1 MSGNDIFNAI
11 SNIDPK
17 YIDEAAYELH
27 SQEDIDYS
35 VSGSSITDISTKRK
49 TVRARRLIWVALP
62 SVAAV
67 LLILGVAIPAIL
79 RTGSTQPAATAEA
92 TSEAPADNAEATA
105 EAEAVDEAA
114 PAAEEEPSNE
124 APAEAVPEFAQE
136 NSEEEMPAMPDE
148 TLTAGADSKSESN
161 KDRQTYTTDVT
172 EETAAA
178 AAEAEEAVPSPA
190 AVYENGLLTID
201 TAELFHGPLDE
212 AEYAIFDISEEQ
224 SAEPVAKGK
233 LEDVTKQKELTDEP
247 LVLDLT
253 SLALKPGEYRIEM
266 ETGTAEFTVSR

>member
-27 SQEDIDYS
+27 SQEDTEDS

-49 TVRARRLIWVALP
+49 TVRARRLIWVVLP

-92 TSEAPADNAEATA
+92 PAETAEATSEASADDAEATA
-105 EAEAVDEAA
+105 EAESVDEAA
-114 PAAEEEPSNE
+114 PAAEEVEQAVSEAAAEEPVADE
-124 APAEAVPEFAQE
+124 A
-136 NSEEEMPAMPDE
+136 PAMPDE
-148 TLTAGADSKSESN
+148 PLAAGADSKSESN

-178 AAEAEEAVPSPA
+178 EEAVPSPV

-212 AEYAIFDISEEQ
+212 SEYAIFDISEEQ

-233 LEDVTKQKELTDEP
+233 LKDVTKQKDLTDEP

-266 ETGTAEFTVSR
+266 EIGTAEFTVSR

>member
-27 SQEDIDYS
+27 SQEDTEDS

-49 TVRARRLIWVALP
+49 IVRARRLIWVALP

-92 TSEAPADNAEATA
+92 ASEAPADNAEATA

-114 PAAEEEPSNE
+114 PAAEEVEQAVSEAAAEEPVADE
-124 APAEAVPEFAQE
+124 A
-136 NSEEEMPAMPDE
+136 PAMPDE
-148 TLTAGADSKSESN
+148 PLAAGADSKSESN

-178 AAEAEEAVPSPA
+178 EEEAVPSPV

>member
-27 SQEDIDYS
+27 SQEDTEYS

-79 RTGSTQPAATAEA
+79 KTGSTQPAATAEA
-92 TSEAPADNAEATA
+92 TSEAPADNAEAAA

-114 PAAEEEPSNE
+114 PAAEEVEQAVSEAAAEEPVADE
-124 APAEAVPEFAQE
+124 A
-136 NSEEEMPAMPDE
+136 PAMPDE
-148 TLTAGADSKSESN
+148 PLAAGADSKSESN
-161 KDRQTYTTDVT
+161 KDRQTYTTDVM

-178 AAEAEEAVPSPA
+178 EEEAVPSPV

-201 TAELFHGPLDE
+201 TAELLHGPLDE

>member
-27 SQEDIDYS
+27 SQEDTDYS

-92 TSEAPADNAEATA
+92 TSEAPADNAEAAA

-114 PAAEEEPSNE
+114 PAAEEEEQAVSEAAAEEPVADE
-124 APAEAVPEFAQE
+124 APAM
-136 NSEEEMPAMPDE
+136 SDE
-148 TLTAGADSKSESN
+148 PLAAGADSKSESN

-178 AAEAEEAVPSPA
+178 EEEAVPLPV

-201 TAELFHGPLDE
+201 TAELLHGPLDE

>member
-27 SQEDIDYS
+27 SQEDTEDS

-92 TSEAPADNAEATA
+92 TSEAPADNAEAAA

-114 PAAEEEPSNE
+114 PAAEEVEQAVSEAAAEEPVADE
-124 APAEAVPEFAQE
+124 A
-136 NSEEEMPAMPDE
+136 PAMPDE
-148 TLTAGADSKSESN
+148 PLAAGADSKSESN

-178 AAEAEEAVPSPA
+178 EEEAVPSPV

-266 ETGTAEFTVSR
+266 ETGTAEFTVLQ

>member
-11 SNIDPK
+11 SNIDPE

-27 SQEDIDYS
+27 SREDAENS

-79 RTGSTQPAATAEA
+79 RTGSTQPAATAET
-92 TSEAPADNAEATA
+92 TSEAPADKAEATA

-114 PAAEEEPSNE
+114 PAAEEVEQAVSEAAAEEPVADE
-124 APAEAVPEFAQE
+124 APAM
-136 NSEEEMPAMPDE
+136 SDE
-148 TLTAGADSKSESN
+148 TLAAGTDSN
-161 KDRQTYTTDVT
+161 KDRQTYTVNAAG
-172 EETAAA
+172 ETAEAE
-178 AAEAEEAVPSPA
+178 AEAEEAVPSPV
-190 AVYENGLLTID
+190 AVYENGMLIID
-201 TAELFHGPLDE
+201 TAEFIHGSLDE
-212 AEYAIFDISEEQ
+212 VKYAIFDTNASQ
-224 SAEPVAKGK
+224 SAEPVAKGSLK
-233 LEDVTKQKELTDEP
+233 DITEQIELTDEP

-266 ETGTAEFTVSR
+266 ETGTAEFTVPR

>member
-27 SQEDIDYS
+27 SQEDTEDS

-49 TVRARRLIWVALP
+49 IVRARRLIWVALP

-92 TSEAPADNAEATA
+92 ASEAPADNAEATA

-114 PAAEEEPSNE
+114 PAAEEVEQ
-124 APAEAVPEFAQE
+124 AVPEAAA
-136 NSEEEMPAMPDE
+136 EEPVADEAPEMSDE

-178 AAEAEEAVPSPA
+178 EEEAVPSPV

>member
-27 SQEDIDYS
+27 SQEDTEDS

-79 RTGSTQPAATAEA
+79 RTGSTQPAATGEA

-114 PAAEEEPSNE
+114 PAAEEVEQAVSEAAAEEPVADE
-124 APAEAVPEFAQE
+124 A
-136 NSEEEMPAMPDE
+136 PAMPDE
-148 TLTAGADSKSESN
+148 PLAAGADSKSESN
-161 KDRQTYTTDVT
+161 KDRQTYTAN
-172 EETAAA
+172 AASEYA
-178 AAEAEEAVPSPA
+178 EAEAEAEEAVPSPA
-190 AVYENGLLTID
+190 AVYENGMLIID
-201 TAELFHGPLDE
+201 TAEFIHGPLDE
-212 AEYAIFDISEEQ
+212 VKYAIFDTNAPQ
-224 SAEPVAKGK
+224 SAEPVAKGSLK
-233 LEDVTKQKELTDEP
+233 DITDQEELTDDP

-253 SLALKPGEYRIEM
+253 SLALKPGKYRIEM
-266 ETGTAEFTVSR
+266 ETGTAEFTVPR

>member
-1 MSGNDIFNAI
+1 VSGNDIFNAI

-27 SQEDIDYS
+27 SQEDTEDS
-35 VSGSSITDISTKRK
+35 VSGSSITDISAKRK

-79 RTGSTQPAATAEA
+79 RTGSTQTAATAEA

-114 PAAEEEPSNE
+114 PAAEEVEQAVSEAAAEEPVADE
-124 APAEAVPEFAQE
+124 APAV
-136 NSEEEMPAMPDE
+136 PDE
-148 TLTAGADSKSESN
+148 PLAAGADSKSESN

-178 AAEAEEAVPSPA
+178 EEEAVPSPV

>member
-1 MSGNDIFNAI
+1 MNNNDLMDAMSG
-11 SNIDPK
+11 IDPK

-27 SQEDIDYS
+27 SQEDTEDS

-92 TSEAPADNAEATA
+92 ASEAPADNAEAA
-105 EAEAVDEAA
+105 AEAVDEAA
-114 PAAEEEPSNE
+114 PAAEEVEQAVSEAAAEEPVADE
-124 APAEAVPEFAQE
+124 A
-136 NSEEEMPAMPDE
+136 PAMPDE
-148 TLTAGADSKSESN
+148 PLAAGADSKSESN
-161 KDRQTYTTDVT
+161 KDRQTYTTDVM

-178 AAEAEEAVPSPA
+178 EEEAVPSPV

-253 SLALKPGEYRIEM
+253 SLALKPGKYRIEM

>member
-11 SNIDPK
+11 SNIDPE

-79 RTGSTQPAATAEA
+79 RTGSTQPAATAET
-92 TSEAPADNAEATA
+92 TSEAPADKAEATA

-114 PAAEEEPSNE
+114 PAAEEVEQAVSEAAAEEPVADE
-124 APAEAVPEFAQE
+124 APAM
-136 NSEEEMPAMPDE
+136 SDE
-148 TLTAGADSKSESN
+148 TLAAGTDSN
-161 KDRQTYTTDVT
+161 KDRQTYTVNAAG
-172 EETAAA
+172 ETAEAE
-178 AAEAEEAVPSPA
+178 AEAEEAVPSPV

-201 TAELFHGPLDE
+201 TAEFLHGSLDE
-212 AEYAIFDISEEQ
+212 AKYEIFDINDPQ
-224 SAEPVAKGK
+224 SAEPVAKGSLK
-233 LEDVTKQKELTDEP
+233 DITEQIELTDEP

-266 ETGTAEFTVSR
+266 ETGTAEFTVPR

>member
-27 SQEDIDYS
+27 LQEDTEDS
-35 VSGSSITDISTKRK
+35 VSGNSITDISTKRK

-79 RTGSTQPAATAEA
+79 STVSTQPAATAEA
-92 TSEAPADNAEATA
+92 TSEAPADNAEAA
-105 EAEAVDEAA
+105 AEAVDEAA
-114 PAAEEEPSNE
+114 PAAEEVEQAVSEAAAEEPVADE
-124 APAEAVPEFAQE
+124 APAM
-136 NSEEEMPAMPDE
+136 SDE

-178 AAEAEEAVPSPA
+178 AAEAEEAVPSQV

-201 TAELFHGPLDE
+201 TAELLHGPLDE

-224 SAEPVAKGK
+224 SAEPVAKGR

>member
-1 MSGNDIFNAI
+1 MSGNAIFNAI

-27 SQEDIDYS
+27 SQEDTEDS

-92 TSEAPADNAEATA
+92 ASEAPADNAEAAA

-114 PAAEEEPSNE
+114 PAAEEVEQAVSEAAAEEPVADE
-124 APAEAVPEFAQE
+124 A
-136 NSEEEMPAMPDE
+136 PAMPDE
-148 TLTAGADSKSESN
+148 PLAAGADSKSESN

-178 AAEAEEAVPSPA
+178 EEEAVPSPV

-201 TAELFHGPLDE
+201 TAELLHGPLDE

>member
-92 TSEAPADNAEATA
+92 TSEAPADNAEAAA

-114 PAAEEEPSNE
+114 PAAEEVEQAVSEAAAEEPVADE
-124 APAEAVPEFAQE
+124 APAM
-136 NSEEEMPAMPDE
+136 SDE

-161 KDRQTYTTDVT
+161 KDRQTYTTDVM

-201 TAELFHGPLDE
+201 TAELLHGPLDE

>member
-27 SQEDIDYS
+27 SQEDTEDS

-92 TSEAPADNAEATA
+92 ASEAPADNAEAAA

-114 PAAEEEPSNE
+114 PAAEEVEQAVSEAAAEEPVADE
-124 APAEAVPEFAQE
+124 A
-136 NSEEEMPAMPDE
+136 PAMPDE
-148 TLTAGADSKSESN
+148 PLAAGADSKSESN

-178 AAEAEEAVPSPA
+178 EEEAVPSPV

-201 TAELFHGPLDE
+201 TAELLHGPLDE

>member
-1 MSGNDIFNAI
+1 MA
-11 SNIDPK
+11 
-17 YIDEAAYELH
+17 DEA
-27 SQEDIDYS
+27 
-35 VSGSSITDISTKRK
+35 
-49 TVRARRLIWVALP
+49 
-62 SVAAV
+62 
-67 LLILGVAIPAIL
+67 
-79 RTGSTQPAATAEA
+79 
-92 TSEAPADNAEATA
+92 
-105 EAEAVDEAA
+105 
-114 PAAEEEPSNE
+114 
-124 APAEAVPEFAQE
+124 
-136 NSEEEMPAMPDE
+136 PAMPDE
-148 TLTAGADSKSESN
+148 PLAAGADSKSESN
-161 KDRQTYTTDVT
+161 KDRQTYTTDVM

-178 AAEAEEAVPSPA
+178 EEEAVPSPV

-253 SLALKPGEYRIEM
+253 SLALKPGKYRIEM

>member
-27 SQEDIDYS
+27 SQEDTEDS

-67 LLILGVAIPAIL
+67 LLILGVAIPVIL

-114 PAAEEEPSNE
+114 PAAEEVEQAVSEAAAEEPVADE
-124 APAEAVPEFAQE
+124 A
-136 NSEEEMPAMPDE
+136 PAMPDE
-148 TLTAGADSKSESN
+148 PLAAGADSKSESN

-178 AAEAEEAVPSPA
+178 EEEAVPSPV

-201 TAELFHGPLDE
+201 TAELFHGPLDG

>member
-27 SQEDIDYS
+27 SQEYTEDS
-35 VSGSSITDISTKRK
+35 VSGSSITDISAKRK

-105 EAEAVDEAA
+105 EAEAVDEVA
-114 PAAEEEPSNE
+114 PAAEEVEQAVSEAAAEEPVADE
-124 APAEAVPEFAQE
+124 V
-136 NSEEEMPAMPDE
+136 PAMPDE

-178 AAEAEEAVPSPA
+178 EAEVEEAVPSPA
-190 AVYENGLLTID
+190 AVYENGMLIID
-201 TAELFHGPLDE
+201 TAGFIHGSLDE
-212 AEYAIFDISEEQ
+212 AEYAIFDINAQQ
-224 SAEPVAKGK
+224 SAEPVVKGS
-233 LEDVTKQKELTDEP
+233 LEDITEQKEITDEP

>member
-27 SQEDIDYS
+27 SQEDTEDS

-49 TVRARRLIWVALP
+49 IVRARRLIWVALP

-92 TSEAPADNAEATA
+92 ASEAPADNAEATA

-114 PAAEEEPSNE
+114 PAAEEVEQ
-124 APAEAVPEFAQE
+124 AVPEAAA
-136 NSEEEMPAMPDE
+136 EEPVADEAPAMPDE
-148 TLTAGADSKSESN
+148 PLAAGADSKSESN

-178 AAEAEEAVPSPA
+178 EEEAVPSPV

>member
-11 SNIDPK
+11 SNIDPE

-27 SQEDIDYS
+27 SREDAENS

-79 RTGSTQPAATAEA
+79 RTGSTQPAATAET
-92 TSEAPADNAEATA
+92 TSEAPADKAEATA

-114 PAAEEEPSNE
+114 PAAEEVEQAVSEAAAEEPVADE
-124 APAEAVPEFAQE
+124 APAM
-136 NSEEEMPAMPDE
+136 SDE
-148 TLTAGADSKSESN
+148 TLAAGTDSN
-161 KDRQTYTTDVT
+161 KDRQTYTVNAAG
-172 EETAAA
+172 ETAEAE
-178 AAEAEEAVPSPA
+178 AEAEEAVPSPV

-201 TAELFHGPLDE
+201 TAEFLHGSLDE
-212 AEYAIFDISEEQ
+212 AKYEIFDINDPQ
-224 SAEPVAKGK
+224 SAEPVAKGSLK
-233 LEDVTKQKELTDEP
+233 DITEQIELTDEP

-266 ETGTAEFTVSR
+266 ETGTAEFTVPR

>member
-1 MSGNDIFNAI
+1 MSGNDIINAI

-27 SQEDIDYS
+27 SQEDTEDS
-35 VSGSSITDISTKRK
+35 VSGNSITDISIKRK

-114 PAAEEEPSNE
+114 PAAEEVEQAVSEAATEEPVADE
-124 APAEAVPEFAQE
+124 A
-136 NSEEEMPAMPDE
+136 PAMPDE
-148 TLTAGADSKSESN
+148 PLAAGADSKSESN
-161 KDRQTYTTDVT
+161 KDRQTYTTDVM

-178 AAEAEEAVPSPA
+178 AAEAEEAVTLPI

>member
-27 SQEDIDYS
+27 SQEDTEDS
-35 VSGSSITDISTKRK
+35 VSGNSITDISTKRK

-79 RTGSTQPAATAEA
+79 STVSTQPAATAEA
-92 TSEAPADNAEATA
+92 TSEAPADNAEAA
-105 EAEAVDEAA
+105 AEAVDEAA
-114 PAAEEEPSNE
+114 PAAEEVEQAVSEAAAEEPVADE
-124 APAEAVPEFAQE
+124 APAM
-136 NSEEEMPAMPDE
+136 SDE

-178 AAEAEEAVPSPA
+178 EEEAVPLPV

-201 TAELFHGPLDE
+201 TAELLHGPLDE

-224 SAEPVAKGK
+224 SAEPVAKGR

>member
-27 SQEDIDYS
+27 SQEDTEDS

-92 TSEAPADNAEATA
+92 TSEAPADNAEAAA

-114 PAAEEEPSNE
+114 PAAEEVEQAVSEAAAEEPVADE
-124 APAEAVPEFAQE
+124 A
-136 NSEEEMPAMPDE
+136 PAMPDE
-148 TLTAGADSKSESN
+148 PLAAGADSKSESN

-178 AAEAEEAVPSPA
+178 EEEAVPSPV

>member
-27 SQEDIDYS
+27 SQEDTEDS
-35 VSGSSITDISTKRK
+35 VSGNSITDISTKRK

-79 RTGSTQPAATAEA
+79 STVSTQPAATAEA
-92 TSEAPADNAEATA
+92 TSEAPADNAEAAA

-114 PAAEEEPSNE
+114 PAAEEEEQAVSEAAAEEPVADE
-124 APAEAVPEFAQE
+124 APAM
-136 NSEEEMPAMPDE
+136 SDE
-148 TLTAGADSKSESN
+148 PLAAGADSKSESN

-178 AAEAEEAVPSPA
+178 EEEAVPSQV

-201 TAELFHGPLDE
+201 TAELLHGPLDE

-224 SAEPVAKGK
+224 SAEPVAKGR

>member
-27 SQEDIDYS
+27 SQEDTEDS
-35 VSGSSITDISTKRK
+35 VSGSSITDISAKRK

-79 RTGSTQPAATAEA
+79 RTGSTQTAATAEA
-92 TSEAPADNAEATA
+92 TSEAPADNAEAAA

-124 APAEAVPEFAQE
+124 AAAEAVPEFAQE
-136 NSEEEMPAMPDE
+136 NSEEEMPAMSDE

-178 AAEAEEAVPSPA
+178 EEEAGPSPA

-201 TAELFHGPLDE
+201 TAELLHGPLDE